1 MAEIV
6 LQELTFQIEGMHCGA
21 CVQRVTRALNQVPG
35 TQVDEV
41 RVGAARLHAGAE
53 SPDAY
58 LAAIGRAGFEA
69 HLVE

>member
-1 MAEIV
+1 M
-6 LQELTFQIEGMHCGA
+6 QELSFQINGMHCGA

-41 RVGAARLHAGAE
+41 RVGAARVHTDLPT
-53 SPDAY
+53 PDTF
-58 LAAIGRAGFEA
+58 LAAIQKAGFEA

>member
-1 MAEIV
+1 MPGTV
-6 LQELTFQIEGMHCGA
+6 FQELTFQIDGMHCGA

-41 RVGAARLHAGAE
+41 RVGAARIHADTQA
-53 SPDAY
+53 PVAY
-58 LAAIGRAGFEA
+58 LAAIRKAGFEA

>member
-1 MAEIV
+1 MV
-6 LQELTFQIEGMHCGA
+6 ELVFQIDGMHCGA

-41 RVGAARLHAGAE
+41 RVGAARLHADGQ
-53 SPDAY
+53 SLDKY
-58 LAAIGRAGFEA
+58 LAAIRKAGFEA